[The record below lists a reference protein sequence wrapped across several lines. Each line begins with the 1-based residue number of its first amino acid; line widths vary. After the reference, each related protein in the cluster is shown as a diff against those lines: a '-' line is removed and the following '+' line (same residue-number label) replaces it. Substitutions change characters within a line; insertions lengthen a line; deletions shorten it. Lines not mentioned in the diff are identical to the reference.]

1 MSNKTIFI
9 DIEAIDSSSANVI
22 NHEVVGLLQNLYLK
36 EFPRLTS
43 NCDKTNICHKDFVSP
58 KNINID
64 KYSAEIPSH
73 LIRDYN
79 EYTEKIKINNNKIS
93 AGILD
98 LITSIYHAIRT
109 KVLLILNGRELKLIL
124 PEKAFSID
132 IYHIIHEVCES
143 LKVNKELIKV
153 EASVNTN
160 DRYRYLSA

>member
-1 MSNKTIFI
+1 MRNKTIFI
-9 DIEAIDSSSANVI
+9 DIEARDSNNSDVI
-22 NHEVVGLLQNLYLK
+22 NHEVVGLLKSLY
-36 EFPRLTS
+36 ENDFPRLIS
-43 NCDKTNICHKDFVSP
+43 HSDQKNICHKDFISP
-58 KNINID
+58 NKINLD
-64 KYSAEIPSH
+64 KYSAEIPSS

-79 EYTEKIKINNNKIS
+79 EYTEKIKINNKIIS

-132 IYHIIHEVCES
+132 IYHIIKEVCES
-143 LKVNKELIKV
+143 LNINRDLVKV
-153 EASVNTN
+153 EASVSKE

>member
-1 MSNKTIFI
+1 MGNKTIFI
-9 DIEAIDSSSANVI
+9 DIEATDENNASVI
-22 NHEVVGLLQNLYLK
+22 NHEIVGLLQNLYIK

-43 NCDKTNICHKDFVSP
+43 SCEKTNVCHKDFISP

-79 EYTEKIKINNNKIS
+79 DYTEKIKINNNNIS

-124 PEKAFSID
+124 PEKAFSIN
-132 IYHIIHEVCES
+132 IYHIIQEVCES
-143 LKVNKELIKV
+143 LKVDRELVKV
-153 EASVNTN
+153 EASVNSM